1 MYMVEVFKTDVT
13 TNDEAKKLIDLI
25 HFSFNHYQANFDL
38 DDCDCILRIKCESE
52 PIETNLILSI
62 FNQYGFNAEVL
73 MDDFELE
80 I

>member
-1 MYMVEVFKTDVT
+1 MVEVFKTDVT

-25 HFSFNHYQANFDL
+25 HFSFNHYRANFDL
-38 DDCDCILRIKCESE
+38 DDCDRILRIKCESE

-73 MDDFELE
+73 MDDFEL
-80 I
+80 